1 MPSTRE
7 GPIRKGLWLVAVAIL
22 LAVPAAS
29 SAEAAHVGY
38 PSSIAS
44 TGDSIT
50 RAFNACPFPFVDC
63 PRNSWSTGS
72 SSAVNS
78 HYLRILAANPAIS
91 GRSFNDAQTGAKM
104 ADLGNQVAA
113 AIAQHVGYVTVLMG
127 ANDVC
132 TSSVATMTATTTL
145 AAQLR
150 GALQTLSG
158 GLPNA
163 RIFVASIPNVYRL
176 SQILHTNFFAVLT
189 WDIADIC
196 QSLLANPTSTA
207 PADIARRRQ
216 VYDRTVADNAAI
228 ANVCARFVHCRFD
241 GNAAFN
247 VQFTTGDVST
257 RDYFHPS
264 VSGQAKSAA
273 ATWAATFDFHDGVA
287 PVSSATTA
295 PDPNGG
301 TDVTLSA
308 TDNAGVAGIE
318 YAFDSASYQ
327 RYAGTID
334 VPAGV
339 RLTYRAVDVNGN
351 TETTHT
357 LTG

>member
-1 MPSTRE
+1 M
-7 GPIRKGLWLVAVAIL
+7 RKGLWLVAVVIL

-44 TGDSIT
+44 AGDSIT
-50 RAFNACPFPFVDC
+50 RAFNTCSFPFIDC

-91 GRSFNDAQTGAKM
+91 GHSFNDAKTGAKM
-104 ADLGNQVAA
+104 VDLSSQVAA
-113 AIAQHVGYVTVLMG
+113 VVAQHVEYVTVLMG

-132 TSSVATMTATTTL
+132 TSSVATMTAPTTL

-150 GALQTLSG
+150 GSLQTLSG

-176 SQILHTNFFAVLT
+176 WQILHTNIFAILT
-189 WDIADIC
+189 WDIAHIC

-207 PADIARRRQ
+207 PADVARRRQ
-216 VYDRTVADNAAI
+216 VYDRTVADNGAI
-228 ANVCARFVHCRFD
+228 ANVCAQFVHCRFD
-241 GNAAFN
+241 AGAAFD
-247 VQFTTGDVST
+247 VQFTTTDVST

-264 VSGQAKSAA
+264 VSGQAKAAA
-273 ATWAATFDFHDGVA
+273 ATWAATFDFSDGVPPA
-287 PVSSATTA
+287 SSARTT

-301 TDVTLSA
+301 SDVALSA

-318 YAFDSASYQ
+318 YEFGSASYQ

-339 RLTYRAVDVNGN
+339 TLTYRAVDVNGN
-351 TETTHT
+351 TEATQT